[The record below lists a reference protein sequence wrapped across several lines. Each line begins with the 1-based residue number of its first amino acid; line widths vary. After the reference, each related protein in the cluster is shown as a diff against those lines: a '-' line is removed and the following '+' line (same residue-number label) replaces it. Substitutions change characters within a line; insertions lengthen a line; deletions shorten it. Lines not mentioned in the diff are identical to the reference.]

1 VFLFLSGKVKKM
13 SKENEK
19 CAHCGK
25 DTGQIGGA
33 NRKAYCNEEECKK
46 AFIRDVLNRNEA

>member
-1 VFLFLSGKVKKM
+1 VKKM

-19 CAHCGK
+19 CTHCGK
-25 DTGQIGGA
+25 DIGQIDSA

-46 AFIRDVLNRNEA
+46 AFIREVLNRNEV